1 LIENSR
7 LTKGFQEAEALTR
20 QHAKTFYFASRFLPL
35 EQRQAAYAVYAICRI
50 SDDSVDEQ
58 EGFQSRDSLDEA
70 RRGIEAAYGGG
81 VLPSDVWYAFG
92 ATVERYSIPKRY
104 FVELL
109 DGMEMDLAKSR
120 YADFDELYRYCYRVA
135 GVVGL
140 IMLSLFGQRDARA
153 PEHAV
158 ELGVAMQ
165 LTNILRDI
173 KEDLNKGRVYLPQD
187 EMARYGVSEAD
198 LALGQVTDRLKDLLA
213 FQVARAGDY
222 YARAA
227 RGIQMIAESRSRFV
241 ALAMKEIYAGILR
254 EIERSGYDV
263 YSRRA
268 HVSNGKKLRTALRLL
283 LSGAYR

>member
-1 LIENSR
+1 MDNAR
-7 LTKGFQEAEALTR
+7 LTQGFQDAEALTR

-35 EQRQAAYAVYAICRI
+35 EQRRAAYAVYAICRI

-81 VLPSDVWYAFG
+81 ALPSDVWYAFR
-92 ATVERYSIPKRY
+92 ATVERYAIPKHY
-104 FVELL
+104 FDELL
-109 DGMEMDLAKSR
+109 DGMEMDLAKNR

-140 IMLSLFGQRDARA
+140 IMLKLFGQRDPSA

-158 ELGVAMQ
+158 QLGVAMQ

-173 KEDLNKGRVYLPQD
+173 KEDLSKGRVYLPQE
-187 EMARYGVSEAD
+187 EMARFGVSEGD
-198 LALGQVTDRLKDLLA
+198 LALGQVTDRLRDLLA
-213 FQVARAGDY
+213 FQVARARDY
-222 YARAA
+222 YSRAA
-227 RGIQMIAESRSRFV
+227 QGIQMIAESRSRFV
-241 ALAMKEIYAGILR
+241 ALAMKEIYAGILH
-254 EIERSGYDV
+254 EIERSSYDIFAQ
-263 YSRRA
+263 RA
-268 HVSNGKKLRTALRLL
+268 RVSDSKKLRIALWLF